1 MTNTDPRK
9 IRNLARI
16 LYGVTWLAMI
26 GLPVTI
32 IAYLLTGEI
41 TPDALRAEYPHIS
54 LPENISSQTFFIA
67 LMIRAI
73 PIAVGLIILWH
84 MQKLF
89 ALYMQGET
97 LTLNCT
103 HRILRIGQ
111 GLVCLGI
118 ASIVTTTAVIA
129 YLSLGNP
136 PGQRYLSISLGDAEL
151 RSLMAGGLLVIIGWI
166 SKEAARAEEENKAF
180 V

>member
-1 MTNTDPRK
+1 MSRSRQDSR
-9 IRNLARI
+9 IARHF
-16 LYGVTWLAMI
+16 GN
-26 GLPVTI
+26 P
-32 IAYLLTGEI
+32 E
-41 TPDALRAEYPHIS
+41 ALRAEYHHVS
-54 LPENISSQTFFIA
+54 LPEDISTQTFAIA
-67 LMIRAI
+67 IMIRAI
-73 PIAVGLIILWH
+73 PIAVGLFILWH

-118 ASIVTTTAVIA
+118 ASLISTTAVIA

-136 PGQRYLSISLGDAEL
+136 AGQRYLSITFGDAEL